1 MTVWSVVQPA
11 VSCSVSGLL
20 LTGVVLTVWWFDRYD
35 REPLGLVAG
44 VFGWGAVGGATLSMA
59 VERGVFES
67 VLARLG
73 DDAGSGLAAVMLP
86 VLLGEA
92 LTAAGVMAVAL
103 LSARF
108 DTPTDGVVYGTAAG
122 LGFALA
128 ENLMAG
134 TAAAVGGVAVM
145 LSRTASTA
153 LVHGLATGAF
163 GALLGVGYLSR
174 SRLRRLGWCVSGL
187 AAAACVHGIWTLSL
201 ESREAPPLLAWVTAA
216 AALLL
221 LWLGMLHLMLVTEH
235 RILARELAEEVR
247 LGVLPDW
254 VAEVLP
260 SYRRRVR
267 SDWWPSRGERTVI
280 ARLLTT
286 LAFRKHAIGGLP
298 ASEAALA
305 GLEVVSLRRRARRTL
320 GLGGA
325 RSPD

>member
-1 MTVWSVVQPA
+1 MTTMSVAQPV

-20 LTGVVLTVWWFDRYD
+20 LAGVVMMVWWFDRYD
-35 REPLGLVAG
+35 REPLGLVAT
-44 VFGWGAVGGATLSMA
+44 VFGWGAVGGAALSMA
-59 VERGVFES
+59 VGRQLVES

-73 DDAGSGLAAVMLP
+73 DDAGSILAAVMLP
-86 VLLGEA
+86 VLLEEV
-92 LTAAGVMAVAL
+92 LKAAGVVAVAL

-108 DTPTDGVVYGTAAG
+108 DAPTDGVVYGTAAG
-122 LGFALA
+122 LGFAMA
-128 ENLMAG
+128 ENLMTGSAP
-134 TAAAVGGVAVM
+134 AVGGAAVV
-145 LSRTASTA
+145 LSRTLPAT

-187 AAAACVHGIWTLSL
+187 VAAVCVHGTWTLLL
-201 ESREAPPLLAWVTAA
+201 ESREAPPLLAWATAA

-221 LWLGMLHLMLVTEH
+221 LWLGMLQLVLVAEH

-247 LGVLPDW
+247 LGVLPAW

-267 SDWWPSRGERTVI
+267 SDWWPNRGERTVI
-280 ARLLTT
+280 SRLLTT

-305 GLEVVSLRRRARRTL
+305 GLEVVSLRRRSRRTL
-320 GLGGA
+320 GLEGA